1 MGRQLAGRGLSP
13 LVLSTAQLTAAT
25 GLLVLVTPVAG
36 RQPVQLTP
44 AVLAAIGILGA
55 LGTGTAYVLNYRL
68 ITDEGPTATSTVTY
82 LLPVVAVVLGI
93 LGEPAAAH
101 LLIGTGIVLV
111 GIALVQ
117 RRIPAPAPTP
127 EASTREREP

>member
-1 MGRQLAGRGLSP
+1 
-13 LVLSTAQLTAAT
+13 
-25 GLLVLVTPVAG
+25 
-36 RQPVQLTP
+36 
-44 AVLAAIGILGA
+44 
-55 LGTGTAYVLNYRL
+55 VLNYRL

-93 LGEPAAAH
+93 VFLAEPAAAH

-117 RRIPAPAPTP
+117 RRTPAPASTP
-127 EASTREREP
+127 GASTREREP